1 MEELKNIVKTKNNY
15 NLETNYHKACSDKD
29 FSNYVKTLPIE
40 ESLLIKYTSSLE
52 DCVNERKLCRNC
64 PGIKECPQSVKGYV
78 LTPEKNGKRVIFSY
92 VACSRKKEELYK
104 DNVTYFDIS
113 RDVRDANLKNVF
125 KDDKGRLPLIKYIN
139 DFIKNFDNEEVE
151 SKGLYLT
158 GSFGSGKT
166 YMVSAILNEMAKRGV
181 KSTIVYYPEFL
192 RDLKASFSDNYNEKF
207 VVAKKSAHVFATPPV
222 TVPVIAPHLT
232 PSLPPKAAAFR
243 AESKSSVRYPSII
256 SAVTLPITPEE
267 RAATS
272 ADFAD
277 AENIT
282 LTAGAVPAVAV
293 DTVTQT
299 SITPVPIATFFSA
312 RS

>member
-207 VVAKKSAHVFATPPV
+207 VVAKKS
-222 TVPVIAPHLT
+222 
-232 PSLPPKAAAFR
+232 
-243 AESKSSVRYPSII
+243 
-256 SAVTLPITPEE
+256 PILFI
-267 RAATS
+267 
-272 ADFAD
+272 DD
-277 AENIT
+277 IGAENCSVWSRDEI
-282 LTAGAVPAVAV
+282 LG
-293 DTVTQT
+293 
-299 SITPVPIATFFSA
+299 SILQYRMEQHLPTFFTSNLSLKELEEHLSNTSNGVEKVKA
-312 RS
+312 RRIIERIKQLTISMELVSKNRRD

>member
-15 NLETNYHKACSDKD
+15 NLETNYHKACGDKD

-207 VVAKKSAHVFATPPV
+207 VVAKKS
-222 TVPVIAPHLT
+222 
-232 PSLPPKAAAFR
+232 
-243 AESKSSVRYPSII
+243 
-256 SAVTLPITPEE
+256 PILFI
-267 RAATS
+267 
-272 ADFAD
+272 DD
-277 AENIT
+277 IGAENCSVWSRDEI
-282 LTAGAVPAVAV
+282 LG
-293 DTVTQT
+293 
-299 SITPVPIATFFSA
+299 SILQYRMEQHLPTFFTSNLSLKELEEHLSNTSNGVEKVKA
-312 RS
+312 RRIIERIKQLTISMELVSKNRRD

>member
-1 MEELKNIVKTKNNY
+1 MEELKNIVKTKNNS
-15 NLETNYHKACSDKD
+15 NLETNYHKACRDKD

-92 VACSRKKEELYK
+92 VACSRKREELYK

-139 DFIKNFDNEEVE
+139 DFIKNFENDEVE

-181 KSTIVYYPEFL
+181 RSTIVYYPEFL

-207 VVAKKSAHVFATPPV
+207 IVAKKS
-222 TVPVIAPHLT
+222 
-232 PSLPPKAAAFR
+232 
-243 AESKSSVRYPSII
+243 
-256 SAVTLPITPEE
+256 PILFI
-267 RAATS
+267 
-272 ADFAD
+272 DD
-277 AENIT
+277 IGAENCSVWSRDEI
-282 LTAGAVPAVAV
+282 LG
-293 DTVTQT
+293 
-299 SITPVPIATFFSA
+299 SILQYRMEQHLPTFFTSNLSLKELEEHLSNTSNGVEKVKA
-312 RS
+312 RRIIERIKQLTISMELVSKNRRD

>member
-1 MEELKNIVKTKNNY
+1 MEELKNIVKTKNNS
-15 NLETNYHKACSDKD
+15 NLETNYHKACRDKD

-92 VACSRKKEELYK
+92 VACSRKREELYK

-139 DFIKNFDNEEVE
+139 DFIKNFENDEVE

-181 KSTIVYYPEFL
+181 RSTIVYYPEFL

-207 VVAKKSAHVFATPPV
+207 IVAKKS
-222 TVPVIAPHLT
+222 
-232 PSLPPKAAAFR
+232 
-243 AESKSSVRYPSII
+243 
-256 SAVTLPITPEE
+256 PILFI
-267 RAATS
+267 
-272 ADFAD
+272 DD
-277 AENIT
+277 IGAENCSVWSRDEI
-282 LTAGAVPAVAV
+282 LG
-293 DTVTQT
+293 
-299 SITPVPIATFFSA
+299 SILQYRMEQHLPTFFTSNLSLKELEEHLSNTSNGVEKVKA
-312 RS
+312 RRIIERIKQLTIPMELVSKNRRD